1 MSQSILSKSEADT
14 IKAAQDLAGEIKARD
29 IIFLEGSLGAGKTV
43 FARAL
48 IRTLCG
54 EDALEVISPTFTL
67 VQSYEAA
74 IGEIYHFDLYRIE
87 DPEEIFELGWED
99 ALAEGIAIV
108 EWAERLGPYKP
119 KPTLDIILSNS
130 DNHKD
135 HREIL
140 IKRV

>member
-1 MSQSILSKSEADT
+1 MSESILSRSELDT
-14 IKAAQDLAGEIKARD
+14 IKAAQNLAGEIRPRD
-29 IIFLEGSLGAGKTV
+29 VIFLQGPLGAGKTV

-48 IRTLCG
+48 IRALCG
-54 EDALEVISPTFTL
+54 QGMLEVISPTFTL
-67 VQSYEAA
+67 VQSYEADIA
-74 IGEIYHFDLYRIE
+74 EIFHFDLYRIKE
-87 DPEEIFELGWED
+87 PEEIFELGWED
-99 ALAEGIAIV
+99 ALADGIAIV

-119 KPTLDIILSNS
+119 TPTLDIILSNS